1 MVFLIGSVALGFV
14 IAAWRLARRLGIAE
28 RELREVRLLG
38 RELQELRDEG
48 GRALAVTRA
57 HLAAVAAG
65 EPPERN
71 AILGGIAY
79 RDVQPAEA
87 LALYDGS
94 PALVVVDVRTREEYA
109 SGHIPRARLIPLDEL
124 EHRLGELPPR
134 DAPILVHCAAG
145 GRSVAACETL
155 GRHGYTRILNLVG
168 GFHAWCGPREQDGA
182 PGSSDRPDATGRA
195 PVAFGG
201 GPVSEAA
208 VVAAIRECFDPEVP
222 VNVYDLGLIYGIEIG
237 ESARAAPRRARSPR
251 RCGRGS
257 SRWDSRT
264 SPSRSSGIP
273 PGTRRASAP
282 RGSRSSGSRRR
293 AGRPPWTS
301 DRGPA

>member
-28 RELREVRLLG
+28 RDLREVRLLG

-94 PALVVVDVRTREEYA
+94 Q
-109 SGHIPRARLIPLDEL
+109 I
-124 EHRLGELPPR
+124 
-134 DAPILVHCAAG
+134 
-145 GRSVAACETL
+145 
-155 GRHGYTRILNLVG
+155 
-168 GFHAWCGPREQDGA
+168 
-182 PGSSDRPDATGRA
+182 GRA
-195 PVAFGG
+195 
-201 GPVSEAA
+201 SC
-208 VVAAIRECFDPEVP
+208 RESV
-222 VNVYDLGLIYGIEIG
+222 
-237 ESARAAPRRARSPR
+237 
-251 RCGRGS
+251 
-257 SRWDSRT
+257 
-264 SPSRSSGIP
+264 
-273 PGTRRASAP
+273 
-282 RGSRSSGSRRR
+282 
-293 AGRPPWTS
+293 
-301 DRGPA
+301 

>member
-1 MVFLIGSVALGFV
+1 MIFLIGSVALGFAIV
-14 IAAWRLARRLGIAE
+14 AWRLARRLGIAE

-38 RELQELRDEG
+38 RELEELRDEG

-71 AILGGIAY
+71 AILRGIAY

-94 PALVVVDVRTREEYA
+94 PGLVVVDVRTREEYA
-109 SGHIPRARLIPLDEL
+109 SGHIPRALLIPLDEL

-145 GRSVAACETL
+145 GRSAAACQLL
-155 GRHGYTRILNLVG
+155 GRYGYTRLLNLVG
-168 GFHAWCGPREQDGA
+168 GLHAWPGPRAQDDGTSGS
-182 PGSSDRPDATGRA
+182 PGGQEPAGRPAVTFR
-195 PVAFGG
+195 G
-201 GPVSEAA
+201 GPVSDSA

-222 VNVYDLGLIYGIEIG
+222 VNIYDLGLIYGIDIAPGAIAVRMTLTSEACP
-237 ESARAAPRRARSPR
+237 SARAIPEEVKQRIVALGQPNVTVEVV
-251 RCGRGS
+251 
-257 SRWDSRT
+257 WDPPWH
-264 SPSRSSGIP
+264 PSRISPEGKQKL
-273 PGTRRASAP
+273 GLV
-282 RGSRSSGSRRR
+282 
-293 AGRPPWTS
+293 
-301 DRGPA
+301 

>member
-155 GRHGYTRILNLVG
+155 GRHGYTRLLNLVG

-195 PVAFGG
+195 AVAFGG

-222 VNVYDLGLIYGIEIG
+222 VNVYDLWLIYGIDIAPGAIAVRMTLTSEG
-237 ESARAAPRRARSPR
+237 CPSARSIPEEVRQMIVALGQPNVTVEVV
-251 RCGRGS
+251 
-257 SRWDSRT
+257 WD
-264 SPSRSSGIP
+264 
-273 PGTRRASAP
+273 
-282 RGSRSSGSRRR
+282 
-293 AGRPPWTS
+293 PPWH
-301 DRGPA
+301 PARISPEGKQKLGLA